1 VKINTKLIEDEIMK
15 MKAKEIRIKE
25 EIIGIK
31 ATLGRIKEK
40 VRID

>member
-1 VKINTKLIEDEIMK
+1 MKINTKLIEDEIMK